1 MPATANFLAA
11 DMGASNGRILVARF
25 DGSRFDL
32 NVIHRFPNSVTNIM
46 GQYHWDVI
54 RLYNELLAGAHMF
67 AHQQGGA
74 LAGIGVDT
82 WGVDFGLLDSAGRL
96 LGNPVGYR
104 DHRTD
109 AMPDALLNEIP
120 RAEVFGLVG
129 THFRQFN
136 TLFQLMAM
144 RRQGDPQLDYAETF
158 LFTPDLLNYW
168 LTGVKAAEY
177 TIASTSM
184 MLHARERRWVTE
196 LLDRL
201 AIPTQILPRL
211 VQPGTVLGTI
221 QPHVASDTGLDVNTP
236 VIAVASHD
244 TASAVA
250 AVPGL
255 DADSLYISSG
265 TWSLTGAEIP
275 QPILTDEAL
284 RYGFTNEGGV
294 AGTIRFLQNLTGLW
308 LLQAC
313 RQQWQREGREYSWE
327 YLMAE
332 AEQAP
337 AFACLVDPDA
347 TVFFSPADMV
357 QAIRAY
363 AAATGQPSPE
373 SVGALARCCLESMA
387 LNTRWGIEVVERVT
401 GRGPATV
408 GGPYQVIR
416 IVGGGCQNRLLAQWT
431 ADACA
436 RLVVT
441 GPVEATALGNVMMQ
455 AIATGHLG
463 SIAEGRAAIA
473 ASVPQETFEPHS
485 GAGWDDAYGRF
496 LIIKGE

>member
-1 MPATANFLAA
+1 MPTTANFLAA

-32 NVIHRFPNSVTNIM
+32 NVIHRFPNSVTNIL
-46 GQYHWDVI
+46 GQYHWDVV
-54 RLYNELLAGAHMF
+54 RLYNELLAGAQMF

-82 WGVDFGLLDSAGRL
+82 WGVDFGLLDRAGRL

-104 DHRTD
+104 DARTD
-109 AMPDALLNEIP
+109 EMPDALCNEIP
-120 RAEVFGLVG
+120 KGEIFGLVG

-144 RRQGDPQLDYAETF
+144 RRQGDPQLDYAETL

-168 LTGVKAAEY
+168 LTGAKAAEY

-184 MLHARERRWVTE
+184 MLHARARRWVTE

-201 AIPTQILPRL
+201 EIPGKILPQL
-211 VQPGTVLGTI
+211 VQPGTVLGSI
-221 QPHVASDTGLDVNTP
+221 QPHIAAETGLDAATP

-255 DADSLYISSG
+255 DANSLYISSG

-294 AGTIRFLQNLTGLW
+294 AGTIRFLQNFTGLW

-313 RQQWQREGREYSWE
+313 QQQWQRENKHFTWE
-327 YLMAE
+327 QLMAE
-332 AEQAP
+332 AERAP
-337 AFACLVDPDA
+337 AFGCLVDPDDHA
-347 TVFFSPADMV
+347 FFAPGDMV

-363 AAATGQPSPE
+363 AAASGQRVPE
-373 SVGALARCCLESMA
+373 TAGEVTRCCLESLA
-387 LNTRWGIEVVERVT
+387 LNTRWGVEVVERVT
-401 GRGPATV
+401 GRGPGTL
-408 GGPYQVIR
+408 GGSYTAIR

-431 ADACA
+431 ADAST

-463 SIAEGRAAIA
+463 SIAEGRAAIG
-473 ASVPQETFEPHS
+473 ASIAQEHFDPHPS
-485 GAGWDDAYGRF
+485 AGWDDAYGRF
-496 LIIKGE
+496 VAIKGV